1 MCQRPAVS
9 QCYQLVGDNIT
20 NIVFL
25 INNRMM
31 LQLLA
36 NANLD
41 IHDIKKQGKGDSL
54 YKGEAY
60 RYVEAVVSFANPV

>member
-1 MCQRPAVS
+1 
-9 QCYQLVGDNIT
+9 
-20 NIVFL
+20 
-25 INNRMM
+25 M